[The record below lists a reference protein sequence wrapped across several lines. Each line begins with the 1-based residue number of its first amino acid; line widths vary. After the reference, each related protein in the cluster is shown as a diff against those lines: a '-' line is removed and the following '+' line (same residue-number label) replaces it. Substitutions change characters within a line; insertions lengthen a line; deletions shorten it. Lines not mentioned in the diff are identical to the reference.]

1 MHSGTVLASTVKEG
15 IKNIKKMS
23 AEFEYVRLIFLFTFS
38 FLAFPTDDRLSQ
50 ISARSAAS
58 SSLASQILE
67 RAQKRKDFWG
77 KA

>member
-1 MHSGTVLASTVKEG
+1 MSTV
-15 IKNIKKMS
+15 
-23 AEFEYVRLIFLFTFS
+23 FEYICLIFLFTFS
-38 FLAFPTDDRLSQ
+38 LLAFPAEDRLSQ